1 MRDDFTTKERTG
13 AGTGEVL
20 ARLGYA
26 LVGALVAVLVSAMM
40 SLVPWPADDTLF
52 PVYVN
57 ASVMGATLMLWAS
70 FKPSRGSAGAVA
82 AEALTVFVT
91 VLVVQMVGSCLQSP
105 SLFGLYSNPLSW
117 VWDHAIFMLYSG
129 LALVLPISWALGSD
143 ERWARRSFKR
153 VLGELAFVLA
163 AWALAASGV
172 LDSAHSLI
180 GFMVQGLVFVASAL
194 ATAAVFQRL
203 ACALVGRYRAVEEQS
218 APRPRHAP
226 PVSEPRRPVP
236 RANPRAACIAVLVGS
251 VGVSVCALA
260 FFFVCQKQAAAQGL
274 ELRNIVYDIPTACV
288 LVTCFVA
295 IPFVLV
301 GTLRGS
307 GKDYRLAGYAALC
320 AIALLPTMLSSTFR
334 LEPPEETYLGGG
346 AIEVVTPEWFDTPRV
361 EYATSEGPL
370 FMRMLSNARLSS
382 TSDEGQPLPPVRS
395 GYSYHNTGNIVSIDH
410 EALVLVLAITQ
421 STEDIATGTQV
432 SVDCASTEHF
442 DVPFDELAVGDSVQI
457 RSTEAHTDGAIV
469 AQKVFGPAR
478 DLVPE
483 QQGRVEEETLDDILA
498 SYDCGY
504 TVSGTVTSAVEENGF
519 SFRVDD
525 GGGFIENGTEL
536 RVSTAFVERRLY
548 GMKGLQWWMDGV
560 IVGFSDLPAEGVL
573 RAKVIVGNDDTSSDY
588 WENMPAS

>member
-26 LVGALVAVLVSAMM
+26 LAGALVAVLVSAMM

-129 LALVLPISWALGSD
+129 LALVLPISWALGSN

-180 GFMVQGLVFVASAL
+180 GFMVQGLVFVASVL

-226 PVSEPRRPVP
+226 PVSESRRPAP
-236 RANPRAACIAVLVGS
+236 RANLRAACIAVLVGS

-260 FFFVCQKQAAAQGL
+260 FFFVCQKQAAAQG
-274 ELRNIVYDIPTACV
+274 
-288 LVTCFVA
+288 
-295 IPFVLV
+295 
-301 GTLRGS
+301 
-307 GKDYRLAGYAALC
+307 
-320 AIALLPTMLSSTFR
+320 
-334 LEPPEETYLGGG
+334 
-346 AIEVVTPEWFDTPRV
+346 
-361 EYATSEGPL
+361 
-370 FMRMLSNARLSS
+370 
-382 TSDEGQPLPPVRS
+382 
-395 GYSYHNTGNIVSIDH
+395 
-410 EALVLVLAITQ
+410 
-421 STEDIATGTQV
+421 
-432 SVDCASTEHF
+432 
-442 DVPFDELAVGDSVQI
+442 
-457 RSTEAHTDGAIV
+457 
-469 AQKVFGPAR
+469 
-478 DLVPE
+478 
-483 QQGRVEEETLDDILA
+483 
-498 SYDCGY
+498 
-504 TVSGTVTSAVEENGF
+504 
-519 SFRVDD
+519 
-525 GGGFIENGTEL
+525 
-536 RVSTAFVERRLY
+536 
-548 GMKGLQWWMDGV
+548 
-560 IVGFSDLPAEGVL
+560 
-573 RAKVIVGNDDTSSDY
+573 
-588 WENMPAS
+588 

>member
-1 MRDDFTTKERTG
+1 M
-13 AGTGEVL
+13 
-20 ARLGYA
+20 
-26 LVGALVAVLVSAMM
+26 
-40 SLVPWPADDTLF
+40 
-52 PVYVN
+52 
-57 ASVMGATLMLWAS
+57 
-70 FKPSRGSAGAVA
+70 
-82 AEALTVFVT
+82 
-91 VLVVQMVGSCLQSP
+91 
-105 SLFGLYSNPLSW
+105 
-117 VWDHAIFMLYSG
+117 
-129 LALVLPISWALGSD
+129 
-143 ERWARRSFKR
+143 
-153 VLGELAFVLA
+153 
-163 AWALAASGV
+163 
-172 LDSAHSLI
+172 
-180 GFMVQGLVFVASAL
+180 
-194 ATAAVFQRL
+194 
-203 ACALVGRYRAVEEQS
+203 
-218 APRPRHAP
+218 
-226 PVSEPRRPVP
+226 
-236 RANPRAACIAVLVGS
+236 LVGS

-320 AIALLPTMLSSTFR
+320 AIVLLPVMLLSTFR
-334 LEPPEETYLGGG
+334 LESPEETDLGGG

-498 SYDCGY
+498 SYGCGY
-504 TVSGTVTSAVEENGF
+504 TATGTVTSAVEESGF

-548 GMKGLQWWMDGV
+548 GMKGLQWGMDGV

>member
-1 MRDDFTTKERTG
+1 MCSSD
-13 AGTGEVL
+13 L
-20 ARLGYA
+20 
-26 LVGALVAVLVSAMM
+26 
-40 SLVPWPADDTLF
+40 
-52 PVYVN
+52 
-57 ASVMGATLMLWAS
+57 
-70 FKPSRGSAGAVA
+70 VA

-105 SLFGLYSNPLSW
+105 SLFGLYPNPLSW

-129 LALVLPISWALGSD
+129 LALVLPISWALGSN

-226 PVSEPRRPVP
+226 PVSEPRRPAP
-236 RANPRAACIAVLVGS
+236 RANLRAACIALLVGS

-320 AIALLPTMLSSTFR
+320 AIVLLPVMLLSTFR
-334 LEPPEETYLGGG
+334 LESPEETDLGGG

-395 GYSYHNTGNIVSIDH
+395 GYS
-410 EALVLVLAITQ
+410 
-421 STEDIATGTQV
+421 
-432 SVDCASTEHF
+432 
-442 DVPFDELAVGDSVQI
+442 
-457 RSTEAHTDGAIV
+457 
-469 AQKVFGPAR
+469 
-478 DLVPE
+478 
-483 QQGRVEEETLDDILA
+483 
-498 SYDCGY
+498 
-504 TVSGTVTSAVEENGF
+504 
-519 SFRVDD
+519 
-525 GGGFIENGTEL
+525 
-536 RVSTAFVERRLY
+536 
-548 GMKGLQWWMDGV
+548 
-560 IVGFSDLPAEGVL
+560 
-573 RAKVIVGNDDTSSDY
+573 
-588 WENMPAS
+588 

>member
-105 SLFGLYSNPLSW
+105 SLFGLYPNPLSW

-129 LALVLPISWALGSD
+129 LALVLPISWALGSN

-218 APRPRHAP
+218 APRSVNVVR
-226 PVSEPRRPVP
+226 SL
-236 RANPRAACIAVLVGS
+236 AAV
-251 VGVSVCALA
+251 
-260 FFFVCQKQAAAQGL
+260 
-274 ELRNIVYDIPTACV
+274 
-288 LVTCFVA
+288 
-295 IPFVLV
+295 
-301 GTLRGS
+301 
-307 GKDYRLAGYAALC
+307 
-320 AIALLPTMLSSTFR
+320 
-334 LEPPEETYLGGG
+334 
-346 AIEVVTPEWFDTPRV
+346 
-361 EYATSEGPL
+361 
-370 FMRMLSNARLSS
+370 
-382 TSDEGQPLPPVRS
+382 PLP
-395 GYSYHNTGNIVSIDH
+395 D
-410 EALVLVLAITQ
+410 
-421 STEDIATGTQV
+421 
-432 SVDCASTEHF
+432 
-442 DVPFDELAVGDSVQI
+442 
-457 RSTEAHTDGAIV
+457 
-469 AQKVFGPAR
+469 
-478 DLVPE
+478 
-483 QQGRVEEETLDDILA
+483 
-498 SYDCGY
+498 
-504 TVSGTVTSAVEENGF
+504 
-519 SFRVDD
+519 
-525 GGGFIENGTEL
+525 
-536 RVSTAFVERRLY
+536 RR
-548 GMKGLQWWMDGV
+548 
-560 IVGFSDLPAEGVL
+560 F
-573 RAKVIVGNDDTSSDY
+573 
-588 WENMPAS
+588 

>member
-1 MRDDFTTKERTG
+1 MG
-13 AGTGEVL
+13 A
-20 ARLGYA
+20 A
-26 LVGALVAVLVSAMM
+26 LVQ
-40 SLVPWPADDTLF
+40 T
-52 PVYVN
+52 
-57 ASVMGATLMLWAS
+57 
-70 FKPSRGSAGAVA
+70 
-82 AEALTVFVT
+82 
-91 VLVVQMVGSCLQSP
+91 
-105 SLFGLYSNPLSW
+105 
-117 VWDHAIFMLYSG
+117 
-129 LALVLPISWALGSD
+129 
-143 ERWARRSFKR
+143 

-226 PVSEPRRPVP
+226 PVFEPRRPAP
-236 RANPRAACIAVLVGS
+236 RANLRAACIALLVGS

-320 AIALLPTMLSSTFR
+320 AIVLLPVMLLSTFR
-334 LEPPEETYLGGG
+334 LESPEETDLGGG

-410 EALVLVLAITQ
+410 EALVLVLAITNHRGYR
-421 STEDIATGTQV
+421 DGNAG
-432 SVDCASTEHF
+432 
-442 DVPFDELAVGDSVQI
+442 VG
-457 RSTEAHTDGAIV
+457 R
-469 AQKVFGPAR
+469 
-478 DLVPE
+478 L
-483 QQGRVEEETLDDILA
+483 RVYRALRR
-498 SYDCGY
+498 
-504 TVSGTVTSAVEENGF
+504 TVRRA
-519 SFRVDD
+519 
-525 GGGFIENGTEL
+525 GGGRYADPL
-536 RVSTAFVERRLY
+536 H
-548 GMKGLQWWMDGV
+548 
-560 IVGFSDLPAEGVL
+560 
-573 RAKVIVGNDDTSSDY
+573 
-588 WENMPAS
+588 

>member
-26 LVGALVAVLVSAMM
+26 LAGALVAVLVSAMM

-180 GFMVQGLVFVASAL
+180 GFMVQGLVFVAAAL

-203 ACALVGRYRAVEEQS
+203 AYALVGRYRTAE
-218 APRPRHAP
+218 
-226 PVSEPRRPVP
+226 
-236 RANPRAACIAVLVGS
+236 
-251 VGVSVCALA
+251 
-260 FFFVCQKQAAAQGL
+260 AQ
-274 ELRNIVYDIPTACV
+274 PS
-288 LVTCFVA
+288 
-295 IPFVLV
+295 P
-301 GTLRGS
+301 
-307 GKDYRLAGYAALC
+307 
-320 AIALLPTMLSSTFR
+320 
-334 LEPPEETYLGGG
+334 
-346 AIEVVTPEWFDTPRV
+346 
-361 EYATSEGPL
+361 
-370 FMRMLSNARLSS
+370 
-382 TSDEGQPLPPVRS
+382 
-395 GYSYHNTGNIVSIDH
+395 
-410 EALVLVLAITQ
+410 
-421 STEDIATGTQV
+421 
-432 SVDCASTEHF
+432 
-442 DVPFDELAVGDSVQI
+442 
-457 RSTEAHTDGAIV
+457 
-469 AQKVFGPAR
+469 
-478 DLVPE
+478 
-483 QQGRVEEETLDDILA
+483 
-498 SYDCGY
+498 
-504 TVSGTVTSAVEENGF
+504 
-519 SFRVDD
+519 
-525 GGGFIENGTEL
+525 
-536 RVSTAFVERRLY
+536 
-548 GMKGLQWWMDGV
+548 
-560 IVGFSDLPAEGVL
+560 
-573 RAKVIVGNDDTSSDY
+573 
-588 WENMPAS
+588 